1 LSQAVSGD
9 PAGGPPGGA
18 APAPGGWLLA
28 IADFRRLW
36 VVGLMVFV
44 VRWLEMLA
52 VGVFT
57 YQATDSAFLVAML
70 TMLRLLPMGLFGAV
84 LGAVAERLERRSA
97 LIFVV
102 VAMMASS
109 VAVALLASLGRLE
122 VWHLAVASFVNG
134 LGWATDNPV
143 RRMMIGDAVG
153 PERMGP
159 AMSLDVGTNNAS
171 RMLGP
176 TVGGLILATFGIAG
190 VFWLGAALYAIALV
204 AALRIRIR
212 SRTGA
217 AADTVSVLQRVR
229 EGFAWARN
237 DTRLVGVLMITV
249 IFNIFGWPTTSM
261 IPVLGKDHLH
271 LGPEGVGLLAGLD
284 GVGAFAGALAI
295 ATLARPAW
303 YGRIY
308 IGGLSLYLT
317 AVIAFA
323 SVPVVGLAGGALLL
337 SGVGGAGFSVMQAT
351 LVYLLAPVEMRARLL
366 GLLSV
371 CIGVGPVGFF
381 YLGFLAELFGAQ
393 AATIALAAQGLLALL
408 VTRRWWMRIG

>member
-1 LSQAVSGD
+1 MSQAESGD
-9 PAGGPPGGA
+9 PAGGSPGGA
-18 APAPGGWLLA
+18 APAPGGWILS

-52 VGVFT
+52 VGVFA

-109 VAVALLASLGRLE
+109 VVIALLASLGRLE

-176 TVGGLILATFGIAG
+176 TVGGLILASFGIAG
-190 VFWLGAALYAIALV
+190 VFWLGAALYAVALI

-237 DTRLVGVLMITV
+237 DPRLTGVLMVTV
-249 IFNIFGWPTTSM
+249 IFNIFGWPSTSM

-284 GVGAFAGALAI
+284 GVGAFVGALAI
-295 ATLARPAW
+295 AALGRPAW

-308 IGGLSLYLT
+308 VGGISLYLA

-323 SVPVVGLAGGALLL
+323 AVPVVGLAGGALLL

-393 AATIALAAQGLLALL
+393 AATIALTAQGLLALL

>member
-1 LSQAVSGD
+1 VNANGSAET
-9 PAGGPPGGA
+9 AGPPPE
-18 APAPGGWLLA
+18 APRRRLLA
-28 IADFRRLW
+28 IPDFRNLW

-52 VGVFT
+52 VGIFT
-57 YQATDSAFLVAML
+57 YQATGSAFMVAML

-102 VAMMASS
+102 LAMMATSIS
-109 VAVALLASLGRLE
+109 VAVLGSLGMLE

-153 PERMGP
+153 SDRMGP

-171 RMLGP
+171 RMVGP
-176 TVGGLILATFGIAG
+176 TIGGLILATFGIAG
-190 VFWLGAALYAIALV
+190 VFWLGAGLYAIALA
-204 AALRIRIR
+204 AALRIHTR
-212 SRTGA
+212 SRPA
-217 AADTVSVLQRVR
+217 AVESASVLQRMR
-229 EGFAWARN
+229 EGFAQARN
-237 DTRLVGVLMITV
+237 DPRITGVLMVTV
-249 IFNIFGWPTTSM
+249 IFNIFGWPSTSM

-271 LGPEGVGLLAGLD
+271 LGPEGVGILAALD
-284 GVGAFAGALAI
+284 GVGAFCGALAI
-295 ATLARPAW
+295 ATLAQAVW

-308 IGGLSLYLT
+308 VSGVTLYLMSLIVFAAAP
-317 AVIAFA
+317 AVT
-323 SVPVVGLAGGALLL
+323 LAGAALLTL
-337 SGVGGAGFSVMQAT
+337 GIGGAGFSVMQAT
-351 LVYLLAPVEMRARLL
+351 LVYLYAPIEMRARLL

-393 AATIALAAQGLLALL
+393 NATIALAVQGLLALL
-408 VTRRWWMRIG
+408 LTRRWWRAIG

>member
-1 LSQAVSGD
+1 MEENGSGQ
-9 PAGGPPGGA
+9 PAA
-18 APAPGGWLLA
+18 SRRVRLLA
-28 IADFRRLW
+28 LPDFRRLW
-36 VVGLMVFV
+36 VVGLVLFV

-52 VGVFT
+52 VGVFA
-57 YQATDSAFLVAML
+57 YQATESAFLVAML

-97 LIFVV
+97 LIVV
-102 VAMMASS
+102 VLAMMASS
-109 VAVALLASLGRLE
+109 VAIAILSSLDLLE

-153 PERMGP
+153 PERMGA

-176 TVGGLILATFGIAG
+176 TVGGLILASAGIAG

-212 SRTGA
+212 SRTGVT
-217 AADTVSVLQRVR
+217 DTAPVLQRVR
-229 EGFAWARN
+229 EGLAWVRG
-237 DTRLVGVLMITV
+237 DRRMTGVLLVTV
-249 IFNIFGWPTTSM
+249 IYNIFGWPCTSM
-261 IPVLGKDHLH
+261 IPVLGKDHLN
-271 LGPEGVGLLAGLD
+271 LGPEGVGLLAGID
-284 GVGAFAGALAI
+284 GVGAFFGALTI
-295 ATLARPAW
+295 AALSRPYW
-303 YGRIY
+303 YRQVY
-308 IGGLSLYLT
+308 IGGVALFMV
-317 AVIAFA
+317 AMIAFA
-323 SVPVVGLAGGALLL
+323 TSPSVALAGGALLL
-337 SGVGGAGFSVMQAT
+337 VGIGGAGFSVMQAT

-381 YLGFLAELFGAQ
+381 YLGFLSEAVGAQ
-393 AATIALAAQGLLALL
+393 TATVAVAAQGLLAMLMA
-408 VTRRWWMRIG
+408 RRWWRVIA